1 MYSIQNL
8 ASKPAESTITVKV
21 QVLQLLL
28 IELIV
33 SVWPC
38 KIIQI
43 MISFEKII
51 RLYTPTFILVYR
63 IFYLSDPKFFLKL
76 NNVDI
81 NIIRQRQLSCASY
94 VVIDKMSRLYFKWN
108 GKTEL

>member
-33 SVWPC
+33 SIWPC
-38 KIIQI
+38 KIIQTT
-43 MISFEKII
+43 ISFEKII
-51 RLYTPTFILVYR
+51 RSYIPAFVLVYKMP
-63 IFYLSDPKFFLKL
+63 IKG
-76 NNVDI
+76 
-81 NIIRQRQLSCASY
+81 QLDDCKEVKY
-94 VVIDKMSRLYFKWN
+94 VFTI
-108 GKTEL
+108 